1 MQIQSI
7 REEIHRI
14 VDSLDESGLRNMY
27 NELQENKKVIGY
39 RPNGDEIL
47 LGELKD
53 NIRKSREE
61 IANGNFI
68 DIDDLEKESEN
79 W

>member
-1 MQIQSI
+1 
-7 REEIHRI
+7 
-14 VDSLDESGLRNMY
+14 MY